1 MKIRLVALLA
11 NCTAPNE
18 MSKKL
23 FKKYRKKFESVYKRL
38 IVDNIVKNI
47 NGRLSAWGQAYYM
60 TRVGKLVQKN
70 GIKQMINPDLGVIQ
84 ALFDF
89 KLNTFF
95 ARAFLP

>member
-1 MKIRLVALLA
+1 MA

-47 NGRLSAWGQAYYM
+47 NGRLSAWGQAYYV

-70 GIKQMINPDLGVIQ
+70 GIKQMINPDLGVI
-84 ALFDF
+84 
-89 KLNTFF
+89 
-95 ARAFLP
+95 

>member
-1 MKIRLVALLA
+1 
-11 NCTAPNE
+11 

-47 NGRLSAWGQAYYM
+47 NGRLSAWGQAYYV

-95 ARAFLP
+95 ARAFLPLSKITAIN

>member
-1 MKIRLVALLA
+1 
-11 NCTAPNE
+11 

-47 NGRLSAWGQAYYM
+47 NGRLSAWGQAYYV

-89 KLNTFF
+89 KLNNFF
-95 ARAFLP
+95 ARAFLPWSKITAIN

>member
-1 MKIRLVALLA
+1 MALLA

-47 NGRLSAWGQAYYM
+47 NGRLSAWGQAYYV
-60 TRVGKLVQKN
+60 TRVGKLVQTN

>member
-1 MKIRLVALLA
+1 
-11 NCTAPNE
+11 
-18 MSKKL
+18 MSKTL

-47 NGRLSAWGQAYYM
+47 NGRLSAWGQAYYV

-95 ARAFLP
+95 ARTFLPWSKITAINYTVVYLI

>member
-1 MKIRLVALLA
+1 
-11 NCTAPNE
+11 

-47 NGRLSAWGQAYYM
+47 NGRLSAWGQAYYV

-89 KLNTFF
+89 KLNTFLLLLF
-95 ARAFLP
+95 YREAK

>member
-1 MKIRLVALLA
+1 
-11 NCTAPNE
+11 

-23 FKKYRKKFESVYKRL
+23 FKKHRKKFESVYKRL

-47 NGRLSAWGQAYYM
+47 NGRLSAWGQAYYV

-89 KLNTFF
+89 KLNTFLLLLF
-95 ARAFLP
+95 YREAK